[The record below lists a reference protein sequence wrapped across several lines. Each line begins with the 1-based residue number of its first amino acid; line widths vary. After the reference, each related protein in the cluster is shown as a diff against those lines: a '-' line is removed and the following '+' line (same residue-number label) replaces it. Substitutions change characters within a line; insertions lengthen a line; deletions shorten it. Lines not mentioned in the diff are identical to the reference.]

1 MGRLQLRLPDS
12 IHNKI
17 RNIAKRERVS
27 INQLLVNSISNEIIR
42 YETLRFFQERS
53 QGFSED
59 DFWEA
64 LKEIPAAEPGERDK
78 LNFKAPALPH
88 KG

>member
-1 MGRLQLRLPDS
+1 MGKLQLRLPDS

-42 YETLRFFQERS
+42 YETLHFFQERF
-53 QGFSED
+53 QAFSEA
-59 DFWEA
+59 DFLEA
-64 LKEIPAAEPGERDK
+64 LKEIPATEPDEQDK
-78 LNFKAPALPH
+78 LN
-88 KG
+88 